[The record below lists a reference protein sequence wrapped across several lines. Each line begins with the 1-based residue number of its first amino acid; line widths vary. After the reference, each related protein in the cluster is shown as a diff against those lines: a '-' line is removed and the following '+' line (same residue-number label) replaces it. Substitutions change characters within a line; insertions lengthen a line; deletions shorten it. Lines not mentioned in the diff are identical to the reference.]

1 MSDADRRDADYR
13 QGAAVTVA
21 SEEELRAL
29 LRRPFDF
36 GCRPAI
42 ERVDG
47 ERLRV
52 EVIGTVSQLDEL
64 RRAGYGVIVQPEPA
78 EPAEVGDGDR
88 FAGGVVPHG
97 FGTKGPQ
104 R

>member
-29 LRRPFDF
+29 LRGPFDF
-36 GCRPAI
+36 GCRPVI

-47 ERLRV
+47 GGLRV
-52 EVIGTVSQLDEL
+52 EVIATASQLDEL
-64 RRAGYGVIVQPEPA
+64 RRVGYGVVVQPEPA
-78 EPAEVGDGDR
+78 QRAVVGDGDR
-88 FAGGVVPHG
+88 FAGGAVPRG

>member
-21 SEEELRAL
+21 SEDELRAL

-36 GCRPAI
+36 GCRPSI

-47 ERLRV
+47 GKLRV
-52 EVIGTVSQLDEL
+52 EVIGTVSQLEEL
-64 RRAGYGVIVQPEPA
+64 RRAGYGVTVQPEPA
-78 EPAEVGDGDR
+78 ERAEVGEGDR
-88 FAGGVVPHG
+88 FANGVVPHG
-97 FGTKGPQ
+97 FGSKGAQ

>member
-1 MSDADRRDADYR
+1 MSDADRQDAGYR

-21 SEEELRAL
+21 GEEELRAL

-47 ERLRV
+47 GGLRV
-52 EVIGTVSQLDEL
+52 EVIGTASQFDEL
-64 RRAGYGVIVQPEPA
+64 RRAGYEVAVQPNPA
-78 EPAEVGDGDR
+78 ERAEVGDGDR
-88 FAGGVVPHG
+88 FAAGVVPHG
-97 FGTKGPQ
+97 FATKGPH

>member
-1 MSDADRRDADYR
+1 MSDTDRRDADYR

-21 SEEELRAL
+21 SEEELREL
-29 LRRPFDF
+29 FRRPFDF
-36 GCRPAI
+36 GCRPTV

-47 ERLRV
+47 GRLRV
-52 EVIGTVSQLDEL
+52 EVIGTVTQLDEL
-64 RRAGYGVIVQPEPA
+64 RRAGYGVTVQPEA
-78 EPAEVGDGDR
+78 AARAEVGDGDR
-88 FAGGVVPHG
+88 FAGGVVPQG

>member
-1 MSDADRRDADYR
+1 MSDAAWQDAGYR
-13 QGAAVTVA
+13 QGATVTVA
-21 SEEELRAL
+21 SEDELRAL
-29 LRRPFDF
+29 LCRPFDF

-47 ERLRV
+47 RGLRV
-52 EVIGTVSQLDEL
+52 EVIGTSAQFDEL
-64 RRAGYGVIVQPEPA
+64 RRAGYAITPQPEPA
-78 EPAEVGDGDR
+78 ERAEVGEGDR